1 MGRVL
6 FRRRHSDDESTTSLM
21 RSGVYRLSDLG
32 EDEELKRFKGTSKA
46 YSFWGAVK
54 YTTILTILLWWLPI
68 FGQMIAGYVGGRRA
82 GSPLRAV
89 LAALI
94 PVAFIFII
102 MLCFDSNL
110 LPSVVNGVS
119 IDPRTVLSG
128 AEGSVPAVDPYL
140 TFVLLYIRSFMGA
153 VMSVTLLSLN
163 TYIVTLAFAY
173 IGGVMAQQARRELE
187 WVSEHS
193 GNSTNIMVGRDMEPD
208 RAPLR
213 SRAMRKAPR
222 AVASGTGFESMQS
235 LEGSAEIDEGEQD
248 LPVRTTRRQALE
260 VGDEEDEHS
269 RKAINARVK
278 AMEKQQKQLEKKA
291 KRTPAAGLIARSGAK
306 SRPRPARDADGAESN
321 DYQYI

>member
-1 MGRVL
+1 
-6 FRRRHSDDESTTSLM
+6 M

-102 MLCFDSNL
+102 LLCFDAGV
-110 LPSVVNGVS
+110 LPSVINGVN
-119 IDPRTVLSG
+119 IDPRTALDG
-128 AEGSVPAVDPYL
+128 ASGSVPVVEPYL

-163 TYIVTLAFAY
+163 TYIVTIAFAY
-173 IGGVMAQQARRELE
+173 IGGIVAQQTRRELE
-187 WVSEHS
+187 YVAEHS
-193 GNSTNIMVGRDMEPD
+193 GNRTNIVVGRDMEPD
-208 RAPLR
+208 RAPLK
-213 SRAMRKAPR
+213 SRALRRAPR
-222 AVASGTGFESMQS
+222 ARVESAGFESMQS
-235 LEGSAEIDEGEQD
+235 LEGSAEIDEDDNE
-248 LPVRTTRRQALE
+248 LPVRTTRRQVLE
-260 VGDEEDEHS
+260 MDDEDEHS

-278 AMEKQQKQLEKKA
+278 AMEKQQRQLEKRTK
-291 KRTPAAGLIARSGAK
+291 KTPAAGLVARSGIRQKPRATNEAEVAEGND
-306 SRPRPARDADGAESN
+306 SR
-321 DYQYI
+321 YI